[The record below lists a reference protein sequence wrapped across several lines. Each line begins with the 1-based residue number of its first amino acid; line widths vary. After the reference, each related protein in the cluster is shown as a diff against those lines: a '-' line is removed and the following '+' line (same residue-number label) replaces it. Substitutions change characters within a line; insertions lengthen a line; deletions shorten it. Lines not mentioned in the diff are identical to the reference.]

1 MSASVQL
8 DIPFFAAP
16 SAQVLTGGKTN
27 AEALRSAQA
36 QGVSKIVN
44 LCPHSEDL
52 GFDEPALAAEL
63 GLVYENIP
71 IAGGGDLT
79 RENAQRLAQALASA
93 NGPVLV
99 HCMSSNRVGAL
110 FALKA
115 RWLDGKSVDDALAE
129 GRAHGLKGAE
139 AGVRQLLEQ

>member
-1 MSASVQL
+1 MSTPIQL

-16 SAQVLTGGKTN
+16 SERILTGGKTS

-36 QGVSKIVN
+36 QGVAKVVN

-71 IAGGGDLT
+71 IASGGDLT
-79 RENAQRLAQALASA
+79 RENAERLAQAVADAS
-93 NGPVLV
+93 GPVLV

-115 RWLDGKSVDDALAE
+115 HWLDGKSVDEALAE
-129 GRAHGLKGAE
+129 GRAHGLKAMEG
-139 AGVRQLLEQ
+139 GVRQLLGA

>member
-1 MSASVQL
+1 MSAPIQL

-16 SAQVLTGGKTN
+16 SDKVLTGGKTS
-27 AEALRSAQA
+27 AEAIRSAQA
-36 QGVSKIVN
+36 QGVTKIVN

-52 GFDEPALAAEL
+52 GFDEPALSAEL
-63 GLVYENIP
+63 GLVYENIAV
-71 IAGGGDLT
+71 AGGGDLN
-79 RENAQRLAQALASA
+79 RENAQRLARAIETAT
-93 NGPVLV
+93 GPVLV

-115 RWLDGKSVDDALAE
+115 HWLDGKSLDDALAE

-139 AGVRQLLEQ
+139 AGVRQLLGQ

>member
-1 MSASVQL
+1 MSTPIQL

-16 SAQVLTGGKTN
+16 SAQVLTGGKTS
-27 AEALRSAQA
+27 AEALRRAQE
-36 QGVSKIVN
+36 QGLAKVVN

-63 GLVYENIP
+63 GLAYENIP

-79 RENAQRLAQALASA
+79 RENAQRLAQAVADA
-93 NGPVLV
+93 GGPVLV

-115 RWLDGKSVDDALAE
+115 HWLDGKSIDDALAE
-129 GRAHGLKGAE
+129 GRAHGLKAME
-139 AGVRQLLEQ
+139 AGVRQLLER